1 MVVLFFFSFHVD
13 LLFHDL
19 VSVQKG
25 GGEEGAFFYEV
36 SSLITKKLKSLFY
49 CLMQLVF
56 WKAAYYSK
64 F

>member
-1 MVVLFFFSFHVD
+1 MD